1 VTRYDDER
9 LDRAIDDV
17 ARRMLDIEP
26 PAGLR
31 GRVMDRLGTSKPRPM
46 RPMWMWL
53 TVPAVAALA
62 LLVLWPRAGERALV
76 TPQAGVDIQLPVSVA
91 AAHPGMQPDV
101 TRPAAAARDQ
111 TARAG
116 RVRAATLEELPPV
129 ADPNPAAALAVPP
142 IALGALADGHATPIG
157 DIAVDPIQ
165 IRALQVNALSEAPE
179 NRREE

>member
-17 ARRMLDIEP
+17 ARRMLDVEP

-31 GRVMDRLGTSKPRPM
+31 GRVVDRLSDPER

-53 TVPAVAALA
+53 AVPAAAMLA
-62 LLVLWPRAGERALV
+62 LLILWPRAGERTLV
-76 TPQAGVDIQLPVSVA
+76 TPRAGADIPLPAGVA
-91 AAHPGMQPDV
+91 ARHPETEPDV
-101 TRPAAAARDQ
+101 TRPIAAARQ
-111 TARAG
+111 ATARAR
-116 RVRAATLEELPPV
+116 RVRAAALEELPPV
-129 ADPNPAAALAVPP
+129 ADAGRVAPLAAPPP
-142 IALGALADGHATPIG
+142 IALGAIADGHQTPID

-165 IRALQVNALSEAPE
+165 IRALQVNALSEAPA

>member
-46 RPMWMWL
+46 WMWL

-76 TPQAGVDIQLPVSVA
+76 TTQAGVDIQLPVSVA

-129 ADPNPAAALAVPP
+129 ADANHVAPLAAPPP
-142 IALGALADGHATPIG
+142 IALGAIADGHATPIG